1 MLLSQL
7 AIGWTNDYR
16 DREHDRLHQ
25 PAKPV
30 PAGLVPARLLPW
42 AASAAVAASL
52 AVGVPLGALPLLF
65 LVAGT
70 AAGLAYDLGLKD
82 TRLSWLPYVVALSV
96 LPPFVWASLDVFRDE
111 FLWLYPV
118 AAPLA
123 VAAHLANVLPDLET
137 DTAAGRRSLAVAL
150 GRDGSLRLLAGCL
163 VAPLAVLALSL
174 LWLAYETSLL
184 LPGLVV
190 YLLLASAA
198 LVLLRR
204 GSGRRGDVG
213 AFRLVVLVSVLFA
226 AGWLAAV

>member
-1 MLLSQL
+1 M
-7 AIGWTNDYR
+7 
-16 DREHDRLHQ
+16 
-25 PAKPV
+25 
-30 PAGLVPARLLPW
+30 
-42 AASAAVAASL
+42 
-52 AVGVPLGALPLLF
+52 
-65 LVAGT
+65 
-70 AAGLAYDLGLKD
+70 
-82 TRLSWLPYVVALSV
+82 ALSV

-137 DTAAGRRSLAVAL
+137 DAAAGRRSLAVVL

-204 GSGRRGDVG
+204 GSGRRGAVG
-213 AFRLVVLVSVLFA
+213 AFRIVVLASVLFA